1 LTGIQDGPHEPFIAD
16 SVDFV
21 VGQVVSRLTL
31 MHVILNIS
39 KLIIDL
45 DAILFFPS
53 LSFCNIKLLR
63 IR

>member
-53 LSFCNIKLLR
+53 LSFCNIKLLH